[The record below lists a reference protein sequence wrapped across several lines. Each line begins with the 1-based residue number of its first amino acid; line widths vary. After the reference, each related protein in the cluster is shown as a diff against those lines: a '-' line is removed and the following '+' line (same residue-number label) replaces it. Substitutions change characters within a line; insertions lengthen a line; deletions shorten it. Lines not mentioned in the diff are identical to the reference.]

1 MYRIEQESTENIFKI
16 VFRSTRARSTLQPRL
31 ILLWT
36 LTVNFL
42 CLERTGRLFLFGA
55 EGTFLSFLLPIPRRK
70 SHRIP
75 PSFIMDASSF
85 YDTLLAS
92 IGAPRSKTSK
102 NNEEKPAPA
111 KPVNKAVPIVKPPPP
126 APEPSTSTDT
136 ATIRKPEPIT
146 TSVATA
152 TPIPAPRQALQPQ
165 SGTSTN
171 RPIEVKPEVKNEA
184 VKPIEPP
191 SQPHKSVVEI
201 SKATIEK
208 TQTAQFKPSSGGPTT
223 TNLRGNAPSF
233 VPTTTQA
240 PTALSKSS
248 TALEE
253 ELRSRLLASRKRKAV
268 SDLPRP
274 PPQPQSKR
282 PPRGSPVFTAVP
294 LANNSPVTED
304 PNHSF
309 SEKHV
314 ISISS
319 SPIEPSS
326 PARAPVPAGKL
337 ALPPKPAQRDGF
349 RLRIKL
355 PLSTASSGFITMET
369 DKLPL
374 STPLSAILDLF
385 NRRTADDHLYFASPS
400 TLPDT
405 PDVISND
412 PDVETEAGQ
421 RFYRFPPKGVARPDV
436 GSARLAPCWDSK
448 GGNIRA
454 TLEDVAIVSGAE
466 VVECEIRS
474 EPRRYVAPGPSG
486 TENKRTGFVEDEEMD
501 GYGGD
506 QEQNTAVDTQNWQN
520 HANHSPVVDPNVQ
533 GFFDPFAFIQPPLP
547 VPLPQPWLQP
557 WAWSAAAAAI
567 NWIPDAQGQ
576 PQPQGHENTEHE
588 APRWIPGHKDYTEAG
603 WMFGFGQND
612 AGAQGGQSV
621 EHDHRG
627 SVGQQQVGQLASPL
641 SIPRGP
647 RKKSHDHKK
656 KMSKGEKKKA
666 QRGAD
671 TSKVLAGR
679 GN

>member
-1 MYRIEQESTENIFKI
+1 
-16 VFRSTRARSTLQPRL
+16 
-31 ILLWT
+31 
-36 LTVNFL
+36 
-42 CLERTGRLFLFGA
+42 
-55 EGTFLSFLLPIPRRK
+55 
-70 SHRIP
+70 
-75 PSFIMDASSF
+75 MDASSF

-102 NNEEKPAPA
+102 DREEKPVAP
-111 KPVNKAVPIVKPPPP
+111 KPVNKAVPIVKPPP
-126 APEPSTSTDT
+126 ATRPSSSADT
-136 ATIRKPEPIT
+136 ATVRKPTPIT
-146 TSVATA
+146 ASVATA
-152 TPIPAPRQALQPQ
+152 TPIPAPRQALQPRT
-165 SGTSTN
+165 GTSTN
-171 RPIEVKPEVKNEA
+171 SPVQVKREVKNE
-184 VKPIEPP
+184 VVEPKEPP
-191 SQPHKSVVEI
+191 SQAHKSVAEI
-201 SKATIEK
+201 LKVKIEK
-208 TQTAQFKPSSGGPTT
+208 TETVPSTPSNGPTA

-240 PTALSKSS
+240 PTASLKSS

-253 ELRSRLLASRKRKAV
+253 ELRSRLLASRKRKAA

-274 PPQPQSKR
+274 PPPPQSKR

-294 LANNSPVTED
+294 LASNSPVTED
-304 PNHSF
+304 PNNSF
-309 SEKHV
+309 SERNV

-326 PARAPVPAGKL
+326 PVRALVPAGKL

-405 PDVISND
+405 PDVVSND
-412 PDVETEAGQ
+412 PDVELEAGQ

-474 EPRRYVAPGPSG
+474 EPRRYGAPGPSG
-486 TENKRTGFVEDEEMD
+486 TENKRSGFVEEEEMD
-501 GYGGD
+501 GYGGE
-506 QEQNTAVDTQNWQN
+506 QEQNTAVDNQNWQN
-520 HANHSPVVDPNVQ
+520 HANHSPVVDQNVQ

-567 NWIPDAQGQ
+567 NWMPDAQGQ
-576 PQPQGHENTEHE
+576 PQPQGNENPEE

-612 AGAQGGQSV
+612 AGAQGGQPL
-621 EHDHRG
+621 EHEHRG

-641 SIPRGP
+641 NIPRGP